1 VSTVNDLASG
11 RGVDRRGEG
20 AGHRASEAGGS
31 RPVFAVTQGGRSRA
45 FATLVEAF
53 RDDPVERWLYPDDE
67 GYERHFPAFIEALG
81 GRAID
86 GGTAWRLGDFDAIA
100 LWMAPGAEPDGSA
113 IESVLRATVP
123 SALHLDV
130 FATLAEMDAAHPRA
144 PHWYL
149 PWLGVRPELS
159 GRGLGAGLLRHG
171 LAEVDRAGL
180 PAYLETPNPRTVPF
194 YERHGF
200 VVTGGTRNR
209 ACPPLTFM
217 ERPSP
222 GRAG

>member
-1 VSTVNDLASG
+1 MKDVPSG
-11 RGVDRRGEG
+11 GNVDRRSEG
-20 AGHRASEAGGS
+20 VGHGASEAGGS
-31 RPVFAVTQGGRSRA
+31 RPVFAVTQGERSRA

-67 GYERHFPAFIEALG
+67 AYVLHFPAFLEAFG
-81 GRAID
+81 GRAIE
-86 GGTAWRLGDFDAIA
+86 GGTASQLGNFDAVA
-100 LWMAPGAEPDGSA
+100 LWMAPGAEPDGTA

-123 SALHLDV
+123 NALHPDV

-149 PWLGVRPELS
+149 PWLGVRRDLH
-159 GRGLGAGLLRHG
+159 GRGLGAELLRHG
-171 LAEVDRAGL
+171 LAEVDLTGL

-200 VVTGGTRNR
+200 VITGGTRNR

-222 GRAG
+222 ERAG

>member
-1 VSTVNDLASG
+1 VTDLRPGGGA
-11 RGVDRRGEG
+11 DRRGAG
-20 AGHRASEAGGS
+20 TGHRAVEAGRS
-31 RPVFAVTQGGRSRA
+31 RPVFAIARGERSRA
-45 FATLVEAF
+45 LATLVEAF

-67 GYERHFPAFIEALG
+67 GYERHFPAFLEAFG

-86 GGTAWRLGDFDAIA
+86 SGTAWRLGDFDAVA
-100 LWMAPGAEPDGSA
+100 LWMAPGTEPDGSA

-123 SALHLDV
+123 RALHQDV

-149 PWLGVRPELS
+149 PWLGVRPDLHGS
-159 GRGLGAGLLRHG
+159 GLGAELLRHG
-171 LAEVDRAGL
+171 LAEVDRTGL
-180 PAYLETPNPRTVPF
+180 PAYLETPNPRTVSF

-200 VVTGGTRNR
+200 AVTGGTRNR

-217 ERPSP
+217 ERVSA